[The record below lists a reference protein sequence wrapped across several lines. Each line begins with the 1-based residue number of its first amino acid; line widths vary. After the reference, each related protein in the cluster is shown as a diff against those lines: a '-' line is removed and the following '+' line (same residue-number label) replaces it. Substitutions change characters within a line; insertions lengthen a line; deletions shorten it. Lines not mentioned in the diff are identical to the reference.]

1 MKTSIYTA
9 EKMSSL
15 GEMIR
20 ISDVIILDTCAL
32 LHRAFWELVVC
43 QGAQM
48 VSAHRKFY
56 VLKSAVTELEKLTV
70 TGDCTLRNNAEN
82 ALSRLRDLITCG
94 LAVVTGKIDNAA
106 INDEQIIEYTIRY
119 RTVKRIA
126 VVTQDNDL
134 ATDLLNV
141 NCLRTFDGNEVMLFG
156 WNKNNILC
164 RRFAA
169 E

>member
-1 MKTSIYTA
+1 MNTSIYTA

-15 GEMIR
+15 CEMIR

-32 LHRAFWELVVC
+32 LHRAFWEQIVSE
-43 QGAQM
+43 GSQM
-48 VSAHRKFY
+48 IYMHRKFY

-70 TGDCTLRNNAEN
+70 TGDHILRNNAEN
-82 ALSRLRDLITCG
+82 VLNRLRNLISGG
-94 LAVVTGKIDNAA
+94 LAVVTGVIDNTA

-126 VVTQDNDL
+126 VVTQDNNL
-134 ATDLLNV
+134 AIDLLNI
-141 NCLRTFDGNEVMLFG
+141 NRLKSFDGNEVMLFG

-169 E
+169 A

>member
-1 MKTSIYTA
+1 MNTSIYTA
-9 EKMSSL
+9 EKMSSFR
-15 GEMIR
+15 EIIR
-20 ISDVIILDTCAL
+20 VSDIIIIDTCSL
-32 LHRAFWELVVC
+32 LHRAFWE
-43 QGAQM
+43 M

-126 VVTQDNDL
+126 VVTQDNNL
-134 ATDLLNV
+134 AIDLLNI
-141 NCLRTFDGNEVMLFG
+141 NRLKSFEGNEVMLFG

-169 E
+169 A